1 MNPNKIFNPNT
12 KHYKIIFGITC
23 VITTAIAGFL
33 ISRAGSLNPSN
44 PPAYN
49 PPTYTMVT
57 LEDIYC
63 GLTGCT
69 PTSYGID
76 SPGNPTPTMYT
87 LEQIYVAA
95 QAIAQGTSPI
105 IFNCPSGMVKIA
117 GVGKVFCI
125 DKYEASVWSS
135 STAGTQYGASSDNY
149 PCNDNGNDCPKAAA
163 HPIYARSTSGVT
175 PSAYI
180 TWFQAAQACANV
192 EKHLCTDPEWQV
204 AAAGTPDPGTGT
216 PPNCNVS
223 GSGPTTTGA
232 GTNCLSSWGT
242 ENMVGSLW
250 EWTAD
255 QYGRGTNTTANNA
268 AYGSDYQY
276 YTAPTAYQGGGA
288 NMNAAAFRG
297 GSWYDGSGAGVFAV
311 SLLNAPSDS
320 FNSVGF
326 RCCR

>member
-1 MNPNKIFNPNT
+1 MLKINFQKMSKKILSSSWN
-12 KHYKIIFGITC
+12 YKNLAVIFSATVLIT
-23 VITTAIAGFL
+23 VSVAILHFPVQAGN
-33 ISRAGSLNPSN
+33 LNPSSA
-44 PPAYN
+44 PGS
-49 PPTYTMVT
+49 TMHT
-57 LEDIYC
+57 LDDIYNV
-63 GLTGCT
+63 LQTIT
-69 PTSYGID
+69 TSIVCSSD
-76 SPGNPTPTMYT
+76 
-87 LEQIYVAA
+87 
-95 QAIAQGTSPI
+95 
-105 IFNCPSGMVKIA
+105 MVK
-117 GVGKVFCI
+117 VGDFCI

-288 NMNAAAFRG
+288 NMNAAAIRG
-297 GSWYDGSGAGVFAV
+297 GYWNNGSNAGVFAV
-311 SLLNAPSDS
+311 SLADAPSLSDTT
-320 FNSVGF
+320 VGF